1 LPRWVD
7 EGSAIGRADDMKFSH
22 VFISR
27 PRREAEELAAMLAP
41 LGLQTVVQ
49 PAFDYVAL
57 DAYKA
62 DPETCAELESSA
74 AGDVVVFTSP
84 RAVTHGLSQLPRE
97 TLLRLKIAAIG
108 PATTSALAAA
118 GIPVAIASAEG
129 FTSED
134 LLASL
139 ADQSASGS
147 GRPGKAFVLAAP
159 GGRQA
164 LVEGL
169 RKQGWQARTL
179 MVYQSEPV
187 ALDQDA
193 LAMLE
198 DVAGLLA
205 VWTSGNAMNAL
216 SQRLPPAA
224 WFRIC
229 QGEWLVISERLRRLA
244 RAYGPP
250 RIHLASGPDNGA
262 ILAAIRSLL

>member
-1 LPRWVD
+1 MRL
-7 EGSAIGRADDMKFSH
+7 SH

-27 PRREAEELAAMLAP
+27 PRREAEELAAMLAS

-57 DAYKA
+57 DPHQA
-62 DPETCAELESSA
+62 DPQTCAELESA
-74 AGDVVVFTSP
+74 AVSDVVIFTSP
-84 RAVTHGLSQLPRE
+84 RAVTHGLAQLPRE
-97 TLLRLKIAAIG
+97 ALLRMRVAAIG
-108 PATTSALAAA
+108 PATASALAAA
-118 GIPVAIASAEG
+118 GIPVAISSAEG

-139 ADQSASGS
+139 ASLPAAGS
-147 GRPGKAFVLAAP
+147 GRPGRAFVLAAP

-169 RKQGWQARTL
+169 AKQGWRARTL
-179 MVYQSEPV
+179 MVYRPEPV
-187 ALDQDA
+187 ALDKAA
-193 LAMLE
+193 LALLE
-198 DVAGLLA
+198 EASGLLA

-216 SQRLPPAA
+216 SQRLPPGT

-250 RIHLASGPDNGA
+250 RIHLASGPGNGA
-262 ILAAIRSLL
+262 ILAAVRSLL